1 MTYEESAAF
10 WERYEAGLRG
20 YTYLTPQ
27 TRAETARTEI
37 PPSMSIQSG
46 ASVRLEYS
54 VHDAT
59 GDLFETSVEDHGA
72 VETVIGSGEL
82 PAGVESALIA
92 SEGDELQ
99 LELEG
104 EDAYGEFD
112 PGQLETVPR
121 ESFLPE
127 EELTLGDLIELEFE
141 AEEGDD
147 PEAVPAEPVV
157 ARVIE
162 LTPGS
167 GVDHLAGR
175 PAGDGDGQGPRRRA
189 GRRLTPGAASALRPQ
204 AKGALARVGSCS
216 IPRKRSIQ
224 PRPR

>member
-1 MTYEESAAF
+1 
-10 WERYEAGLRG
+10 
-20 YTYLTPQ
+20 
-27 TRAETARTEI
+27 
-37 PPSMSIQSG
+37 MSIQSG

-59 GDLFETSVEDHGA
+59 GDLFETSADHGA

-82 PAGVESALIA
+82 PAGVESALIGK

-121 ESFLPE
+121 ESFPPE
-127 EELTLGDLIELEFE
+127 EELKLGDLIELEFE

-162 LTPGS
+162 LTPE
-167 GVDHLAGR
+167 GVVLDFNHPLAGQR
-175 PAGDGDGQGPRRRA
+175 VTVTVKVLGIEPGDA
-189 GRRLTPGAASALRPQ
+189 
-204 AKGALARVGSCS
+204 
-216 IPRKRSIQ
+216 
-224 PRPR
+224 